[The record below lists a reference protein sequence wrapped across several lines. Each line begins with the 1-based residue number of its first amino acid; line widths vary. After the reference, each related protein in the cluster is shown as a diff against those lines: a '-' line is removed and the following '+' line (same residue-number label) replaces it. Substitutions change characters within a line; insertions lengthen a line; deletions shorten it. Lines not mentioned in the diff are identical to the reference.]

1 MGEEE
6 EGAGGASPLPAPLR
20 PLQAQRSP
28 PFPSG
33 LGSCP
38 APGLAGCGPQHPL
51 DPRQALIAGG
61 LEVHGPAPAPGA
73 GGQETERKVG
83 NEAAICNRR
92 GK

>member
-61 LEVHGPAPAPGA
+61 LEVHGPTPAPGA
-73 GGQETERKVG
+73 GGSG
-83 NEAAICNRR
+83 N
-92 GK
+92 